1 MSREELAERAGTNP
15 QYLSRLE
22 TGRENPTLDLVLHL
36 ITGLEVKS
44 HERFQFEH
52 GGERPQRWRRRLERL
67 VAEVKE
73 EELARMVRV
82 LEALVH

>member
-15 QYLSRLE
+15 KYSNRIE

-44 HERFQFEH
+44 PELFQFEH
-52 GGERPQRWRRRLERL
+52 GGERSQRLRRRLERL
-67 VAEVKE
+67 VVEVKE
-73 EELARMVRV
+73 EDLARMVHV
-82 LEALVH
+82 LGAPVH